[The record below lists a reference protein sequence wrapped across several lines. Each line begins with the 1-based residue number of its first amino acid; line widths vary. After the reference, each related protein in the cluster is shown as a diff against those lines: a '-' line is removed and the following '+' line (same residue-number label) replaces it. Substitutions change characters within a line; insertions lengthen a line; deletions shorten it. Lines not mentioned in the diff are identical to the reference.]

1 MVEKLLRAGQ
11 LPAARSC
18 RHENAFQAT
27 AGTGN
32 LMLAQLLLE
41 TGADPDI
48 GRGIHGR
55 DPLGAVVV
63 SGVEGMVGLLL
74 SNGANFTGLGR
85 DAWPREILS
94 T

>member
-1 MVEKLLRAGQ
+1 
-11 LPAARSC
+11 
-18 RHENAFQAT
+18 
-27 AGTGN
+27 
-32 LMLAQLLLE
+32 MLAQLLLE